1 MREQKRALNKT
12 SRLPRRYDYLSQ
24 EDRIEW
30 MPSIEP
36 IIPEKLPRYTQ
47 HSPVRQGTIN
57 NTETNILNT
66 RVSRPETSQKP
77 VWIVKL
83 DFQRTQVMF
92 DSTINIYQVDDYDR
106 KIEKTW
112 TRLTQLEKVKT
123 SDWKLG
129 VSLI

>member
-1 MREQKRALNKT
+1 
-12 SRLPRRYDYLSQ
+12 
-24 EDRIEW
+24 
-30 MPSIEP
+30 
-36 IIPEKLPRYTQ
+36 
-47 HSPVRQGTIN
+47 
-57 NTETNILNT
+57 
-66 RVSRPETSQKP
+66 
-77 VWIVKL
+77 
-83 DFQRTQVMF
+83 MF